1 MINWNNVNEWNDS
14 NYCTSLQVSDKKRS
28 FASFDDNPVIVI
40 VSALLQ
46 LLPDRIPLEILV
58 NSCALNNLLVS
69 LSLLLLSISTLQSVN
84 VKGH

>member
-1 MINWNNVNEWNDS
+1 MSMSGMIQIIVHI
-14 NYCTSLQVSDKKRS
+14 CRFLAKKRS

-69 LSLLLLSISTLQSVN
+69 LSLLSMSTLQNIN

>member
-1 MINWNNVNEWNDS
+1 MSMSGMIQIIVHI
-14 NYCTSLQVSDKKRS
+14 CRFLAKKRS

-46 LLPDRIPLEILV
+46 LLPDRIPLDILILV
-58 NSCALNNLLVS
+58 HSCVLNNLLVS